1 MACSLLYQLIDFH
14 SIFICIVFRISTKLS
29 QEEREVI
36 GRKCKRL
43 IDLGRVY
50 FLQEHGLKSS
60 LKVYIEEFFTP
71 ENVVLVAS

>member
-1 MACSLLYQLIDFH
+1 MVLIVFFY
-14 SIFICIVFRISTKLS
+14 IIFRISTKLS

-43 IDLGRVY
+43 IDHGRVC
-50 FLQEHGLKSS
+50 FLKEHGLKSS